1 MYTSTS
7 AIIQACNNSIFAYQI
22 YFNLQNRYLNFFIYF
37 IQTFSTFFHPNI
49 RVHSVQVL
57 HKILDKVRKTNFI
70 IDQFKERFELDDIST
85 ILMGGGKKSCHNAD
99 NVYCNWY
106 PEINDKSGFC
116 QCCRFYAY
124 CMRFDLSSFFFSPF
138 LFFSFSSFRH
148 SFSHTDYIYIYIALE
163 LLWSNPFRE
172 RNV

>member
-22 YFNLQNRYLNFFIYF
+22 YFNLQNRYLSISFKHFLPSSIQIYVY
-37 IQTFSTFFHPNI
+37 TRYKSYT
-49 RVHSVQVL
+49 
-57 HKILDKVRKTNFI
+57 KILDKVRKTNFI

>member
-22 YFNLQNRYLNFFIYF
+22 YFNLQNRYLNFFYLFHSNIFYLLPSKY
-37 IQTFSTFFHPNI
+37 TCTLGTSLTRKFST
-49 RVHSVQVL
+49 
-57 HKILDKVRKTNFI
+57 K
-70 IDQFKERFELDDIST
+70 FEKRISSSINLKNVSSST
-85 ILMGGGKKSCHNAD
+85 IFRRSWWGGGKKSCHNTD

-148 SFSHTDYIYIYIALE
+148 SFSHTNYIYTYI
-163 LLWSNPFRE
+163 
-172 RNV
+172 